1 MSINLNDHLSMFIVA
16 GFYYW
21 FMGDELG
28 AKTCWETGEYVLRQ
42 TFMTIPNPK
51 EQKHDWA

>member
-1 MSINLNDHLSMFIVA
+1 MKAHLNDHLSMFIVA

-28 AKTCWETGEYVLRQ
+28 AKTCWETGEYLLQ
-42 TFMTIPNPK
+42 NIFITIPSIMVS
-51 EQKHDWA
+51 